1 MNAQPHELL
10 DAAVSFAELYHASDA
25 LLRDNRGWSL
35 TIALLA
41 TDSQDA
47 VWLRVDDGHLVEVKP
62 IPSDTPAVIVVR
74 AECAVLRDILRL
86 ERLPN
91 EPYLFGELVV
101 EGPEPDFLRLDY
113 ILTSLAGAA

>member
-10 DAAVSFAELYHASDA
+10 DAAVSFAELYHRSEA

-47 VWLRVDDGHLVEVKP
+47 VWLRVDDGQIAEVKP
-62 IPSDTPAVIVVR
+62 VHAPADIVVR
-74 AECAVLRDILRL
+74 AECRVLRDILRL